1 MNNSFEEYIED
12 GWSLTVRKNYN
23 YSNLKESGYWNFS
36 FFSCF
41 LQRSK
46 IFVTKQFLNIFII
59 YICYYMNIIWRIRQ
73 SFSDEWSLSVKKNY
87 RKKSGSESSEFLIL
101 SCFLQT
107 NRIFVATTF
116 TYIHNVHTLH
126 EYHLNNILSSHYH
139 LGDREIVTSAVKK
152 NYNYSIIITILL

>member
-1 MNNSFEEYIED
+1 MYVYEYCLKNTSFQTD
-12 GWSLTVRKNYN
+12 DPVR
-23 YSNLKESGYWNFS
+23 
-36 FFSCF
+36 
-41 LQRSK
+41 
-46 IFVTKQFLNIFII
+46 
-59 YICYYMNIIWRIRQ
+59 
-73 SFSDEWSLSVKKNY
+73 KNY
-87 RKKSGSESSEFLIL
+87 RKKSGSEFLFL

-107 NRIFVATTF
+107 NKIFVATTF